1 MVSSFAASSVHST
14 LITMP
19 TPSPAD
25 QYWELTTS
33 TITHGGET
41 LHRIRATRA
50 IPEQGA
56 CRYPRTRFRDSF
68 PHG

>member
-1 MVSSFAASSVHST
+1 
-14 LITMP
+14 MP